1 MITSLVDTD
10 VDAPAL
16 FDRTRDLLGDLF
28 EPVQIVAASR
38 ERVLFV
44 ARDVVLK
51 REVGLRIHLQP
62 GTASR
67 ALHERETD
75 LLAQLDHP
83 VIRPVYAAGVRG
95 DWAYRVTK
103 WIEGESLG
111 DAVARGARPIPDV
124 LRLARD
130 LTHALQY
137 VHVQRIVI
145 RRLTPASVM
154 LEAHK
159 RAIIIDLR
167 SANACLDV
175 GAAPV
180 TEPEAAVYLAPEV
193 RDGAIGEPGSDIY
206 AVGALLYLAITGQP
220 PALDRSQQRR
230 PRVLRPACPEA
241 LERVILRALEL
252 DASDR
257 YLTAAE
263 MYEDLR
269 SDVGDMDEPLVYTG
283 VDYATEDPR
292 TWEKRLRRALGDE
305 YELLGELGSGGF
317 GRVYLVRD
325 LNLEREAALKV
336 LHPYLTADP
345 GVVERFRREAR
356 TAAQLVHPNIVD
368 VFDIGGRTGLQWYT
382 MEYVEGR
389 SLDRIVAA
397 EGKLSLARVLRMLFE
412 GLDALSLAH
421 SKQLVHRDLKP
432 ENLLIEEATG
442 TLRIADFGLVL
453 ALGGKDRYG
462 GASSRSGTPAFAAP
476 EQLLGESVDH
486 RADLYSLTLSAYFAL
501 LGDSPFGGGSLV
513 SLLARQTA
521 GRLPAL
527 STVRDDVPAEVEGVL
542 ARCASADP
550 ADRYPDARAYLSALR
565 DAGRAGP
572 ARWRRLFE
580 DFFGGGA

>member
-1 MITSLVDTD
+1 
-10 VDAPAL
+10 
-16 FDRTRDLLGDLF
+16 
-28 EPVQIVAASR
+28 
-38 ERVLFV
+38 
-44 ARDVVLK
+44 
-51 REVGLRIHLQP
+51 
-62 GTASR
+62 
-67 ALHERETD
+67 
-75 LLAQLDHP
+75 
-83 VIRPVYAAGVRG
+83 
-95 DWAYRVTK
+95 
-103 WIEGESLG
+103 
-111 DAVARGARPIPDV
+111 
-124 LRLARD
+124 
-130 LTHALQY
+130 
-137 VHVQRIVI
+137 
-145 RRLTPASVM
+145 
-154 LEAHK
+154 
-159 RAIIIDLR
+159 
-167 SANACLDV
+167 
-175 GAAPV
+175 
-180 TEPEAAVYLAPEV
+180 
-193 RDGAIGEPGSDIY
+193 
-206 AVGALLYLAITGQP
+206 
-220 PALDRSQQRR
+220 
-230 PRVLRPACPEA
+230 
-241 LERVILRALEL
+241 
-252 DASDR
+252 
-257 YLTAAE
+257 

-397 EGKLSLARVLRMLFE
+397 EGRLSLARVLRMLFE

-501 LGDSPFGGGSLV
+501 LGDSPFGGGSLE

-521 GRLPAL
+521 GRVPAL
-527 STVRDDVPAEVEGVL
+527 RTVRDDVPAEVEGVL

-550 ADRYPDARAYLSALR
+550 ADRYPDARAYLTALR